1 LESPRITV
9 IVVNYNVEHFLELC
23 LTSVQ
28 AASHDLDVEVM
39 VVDNHSS
46 DDSMKRVKERFP
58 DVIRIENTEN
68 LGFSRANNQAIRQA
82 TGRYILLLNPDTVIT
97 ENTLRDCLDFMEEEP
112 GAGALGVRMTDGSGN
127 YLPES
132 KRGLPTPWVSFC
144 KAFGLNWLFPGSRRF
159 GGYYLSYLDER
170 KNHRVD
176 VLSGAFMWLRK
187 EALEKAGLLDES
199 FFMYGEDVDLSYRIT
214 KAGYSNHYLGSL
226 TILHFKGESTR
237 RGSVSFVLHF
247 YKAMILFSR
256 KHFSGVPG
264 FTLFL
269 SIGILVRA
277 CIALGRRVISG
288 SASFLGEFAAAYAGM
303 IFIKNWWELNFKGVP
318 GMYPDYFIRL
328 LVPAYI
334 LVWIGCVRIL
344 GRYARTYGQGN
355 ILRGIALGTII
366 ISGVTNFFDEFRF
379 SKGLILIGA
388 VWTYTVLSLRH
399 LLWQWQN
406 RKTAGFQSG
415 KRRRILVAGGPADL
429 APARQLLSQYPEELV
444 LCGWAGQPG
453 ASEQVSGWMGPL
465 DSIGRIREQ
474 MGIDEVLFCS
484 GTLTFSTILSLL
496 ETNRHSGLTFSFLPE
511 GGRFL
516 VSSSEKHNRG
526 TIRQSGSIPDLIRPH
541 NLRIKRLIDVVAA
554 LSLFI
559 LFPLI
564 FWRFSRPGSFLA
576 NLLTVLKGKKTW
588 IGLAS
593 EQYRSHG
600 LRPGV
605 ITMADLAG
613 EGAPKEMV
621 AALDG
626 LYLGEFHA
634 EEEIWNLVKNLRRLG
649 YQPGKE

>member
-1 LESPRITV
+1 MESPRISV

-23 LTSVQ
+23 LSSVQ
-28 AASHDLDVEVM
+28 AASRGLDVEVI

-58 DVIRIENTEN
+58 EVIRIENSEN

-82 TGRYILLLNPDTVIT
+82 TGRYILLLNPDTVIA
-97 ENTLRDCLDFMEEEP
+97 ENTLRDCLTFMEQEP
-112 GAGALGVRMTDGSGN
+112 GAGALGVRMADGSGT

-144 KAFGLNWLFPGSRRF
+144 KAFGLNWLFPESRRF

-170 KNHRVD
+170 KNHCVD

-187 EALEKAGLLDES
+187 EALDKAGLLDES
-199 FFMYGEDVDLSYRIT
+199 FFMYGEDVDLSYRIL
-214 KAGYSNHYLGSL
+214 KAGYKNHYLGTH

-237 RGSVSFVLHF
+237 RGSVSFILHF

-269 SIGILVRA
+269 GLGILIRA
-277 CIALGRRVISG
+277 FLALGRRIVSG
-288 SASFLGEFAAAYAGM
+288 SASFLAEFAAAYAGM
-303 IFIKNWWELNFKGVP
+303 VFIKNWWELNFKGVP

-328 LVPAYI
+328 LIPVYI

-355 ILRGIALGTII
+355 IIRGIALGTII
-366 ISGVTNFFDEFRF
+366 ISGVTNFFDDYRF

-388 VWTYTVLSLRH
+388 LWTYGILSIRH
-399 LLWQWQN
+399 LIWQWKN
-406 RKTAGFQSG
+406 RKIIGFQSG
-415 KRRRILVAGGPADL
+415 KRRRILVAGGPGDL
-429 APARQLLSQYPEELV
+429 IPARNLLSQYPEELV
-444 LCGWAGQPG
+444 LCGWAGPPG
-453 ASEQVSGWMGPL
+453 GAAAEGGWMGPL

-484 GTLTFSTILSLL
+484 GTLTYSTILSLL
-496 ETNRHSGLTFSFLPE
+496 EANCGSGLTFSFLPE

-526 TIRQSGSIPDLIRPH
+526 TIRQAGSIPDLIRPH
-541 NLRIKRLIDVVAA
+541 NLRIKRLIDVVA
-554 LSLFI
+554 SLI
-559 LFPLI
+559 LLLLFPLI
-564 FWRFSRPGSFLA
+564 FWRFNRPGGFLA
-576 NLLTVLKGKKTW
+576 NLLAVLKGEKTW

-593 EQYRSHG
+593 GQYRSHG
-600 LRPGV
+600 LRPGI

-613 EGAPKEMV
+613 KEAREEMV
-621 AALDG
+621 AALDN

-634 EEEIWNLVKNLRRLG
+634 EEEIWNLVKNLNRLG
-649 YQPGKE
+649 NRP